1 MPVPHRS
8 EGDGSMKLPLSASDL
23 KDIGAALEPIE
34 TLAAIT
40 QSSIIGRIE
49 VLRPGGDEVIGHFA
63 PADGCEG
70 DDAWYGFYAG
80 SEITE
85 PGA

>member
-1 MPVPHRS
+1 MN
-8 EGDGSMKLPLSASDL
+8 LPLSASDL
-23 KDIGAALEPIE
+23 KDVGAALEPIE
-34 TLAAIT
+34 LLPAIT

-49 VLRPGGDEVIGHFA
+49 VLRPGGEDVIGYFA

-70 DDAWYGFYAG
+70 DDAWYGFYATP
-80 SEITE
+80 EITE